1 MHCVVY
7 THSFL
12 RAAAEAGMSETEIEA
27 VEQLVAQNPKIGSEI
42 AGTGGCRKIRIAGRG
57 KGKSGGYRV
66 VTFFS
71 GDTIPV
77 FLITVFGKGEKDNLS
92 KGERNGLA
100 QLTKELAGS
109 YGGRVVRVRAGGL
122 T

>member
-1 MHCVVY
+1 
-7 THSFL
+7 
-12 RAAAEAGMSETEIEA
+12 MSEDEIEA
-27 VEQLVAQNPKIGSEI
+27 VEQLVARDPQSGMAI
-42 AGTGGCRKIRIAGRG
+42 AGTGGCRKIKVAGRG

-109 YGGRVVRVRAGGL
+109 YGGRVVRVGGGGL
-122 T
+122 A